1 LLVQGGSTPV
11 APILNPPGFMDANV
25 KQPHTKIGTSTLW
38 AHRHTW
44 AGVCLALMWVFR
56 PAALSPLAWQGGE
69 RQSDKDVKQI
79 IEDVNQAR
87 DRFEDQL
94 DGKLKSSTLRGERG
108 EVNVEKYLDDL
119 QESVKRLKDRFNEN
133 YAASKE
139 VEAVL
144 RQGSDINT
152 YMKAQPNDLKGQ
164 SEWDRMAQQLGRL
177 ADAYGATFPLPPGA
191 AVRRINDKE
200 AAETA
205 EQVAKAAD
213 QLKKQVNNDASLTK
227 AAKDAVKEDLD
238 TLIEQAKQVKS
249 RAAGS
254 KPATAEVRD
263 LVIMAGKI
271 GTFVQQNTLGP
282 GVASAWQAIQTP
294 MTKLQQAYGMR

>member
-1 LLVQGGSTPV
+1 MTANAKHLHTTIGSSSPWTR
-11 APILNPPGFMDANV
+11 
-25 KQPHTKIGTSTLW
+25 H
-38 AHRHTW
+38 HTW
-44 AGVCLALMWVFR
+44 ATSVCLALVWAVV
-56 PAALSPLAWQGGE
+56 PAPPFAGQGGE

-119 QESVKRLKDRFNEN
+119 QENVKRLKDRFTEN

-144 RQGSDINT
+144 RQGSDIDT

-177 ADAYGATFPLPPGA
+177 ADAYGATFPLPAGA

-205 EQVAKAAD
+205 EQVVKAAD
-213 QLKKQVNNDASLTK
+213 QLKKQINNDASLTK
-227 AAKDAVKEDLD
+227 AAKDAVKEDID
-238 TLIEQAKQVKS
+238 TLIQQAKQVKS

-263 LVIMAGKI
+263 LVIMAGKV